1 MANVIEVVLKVIDEM
16 TGQIQD
22 IAQGTEEQT
31 GGMAMSF
38 TELNSVLSLA
48 QQGFQAIAQVYD
60 ETIGLTVEYN
70 KSVLDLAQSV
80 GTTTEEM
87 SRLIQVADD
96 FGIEQGTLEV
106 ALQMMTKNGLQPTI
120 DNLANLADQLNAIE
134 NPTERAKI
142 AAELLGRNWSA
153 LTPMFSAGGAA
164 IRTAADGISENLI
177 VTEESAKASEKWRL
191 QVDALNDSL
200 TGLKITLGSGLI
212 KVLSDAA
219 FAFQML
225 WGGEGVAGY
234 MATLQAHNDELL
246 TTTTSYD
253 EYSAEMTRALDYLN
267 YTVDAEGNVTS
278 VLGQHAGTLRMLTEE
293 QYNNMDINAQMA
305 AGYKAMHDS
314 VLGLDGSMSGLNAT
328 LYTANDLM
336 KGYNDQLLFSIAS
349 QGLSEEAAIDLAES
363 MGLIDEKTKLAYDA
377 TAMYKD
383 ELANGAIPTQQEYN
397 DRIAIMQGLLDG
409 LDGKKYKTTFELDAI
424 IDEKLYEWYDFLDNQ
439 NQSGGSGGGEQEAAG
454 GSWTIPSGYG
464 YEGFYL
470 GAGHYA
476 SPGET
481 VTVTPAGEAVKPG
494 GGGATINVTVVT
506 ELDYEELLYRLRD
519 DLARSV

>member
-48 QQGFQAIAQVYD
+48 QQGFQAIARVYD

-153 LTPMFSAGGAA
+153 LTPMFSAGGTA
-164 IRTAADGISENLI
+164 IRTAAEGISANLI

-191 QVDALNDSL
+191 QVDELNDSL

-212 KVLSDAA
+212 KVLTDAA
-219 FAFQML
+219 FALNMMT
-225 WGGEGVAGY
+225 GGSQAYLSV
-234 MATLQAHNDELL
+234 LQEHNDELL

-267 YTVDAEGNVTS
+267 YTADAEGNVTNA
-278 VLGQHAGTLRMLTEE
+278 LGMHIGTLQVLTEE
-293 QYNNMDINAQMA
+293 QYNNLPINAQMA

-314 VLGLDGSMSGLNAT
+314 VLGLDGGMSGLNAT

-349 QGLSEEAAIDLAES
+349 QGLSEEAAIDLATS

-383 ELANGAIPTQQEYN
+383 ELQSGAIPTQREYN

-424 IDEKLYEWYDFLDNQ
+424 IDEKLYEWYDFLDDQ

-454 GSWTIPSGYG
+454 GSWTIPGGFG

-470 GAGHYA
+470 GAGHWA

-481 VTVTPAGEAVKPG
+481 VTVTPAGSEAKASG
-494 GGGATINVTVVT
+494 GVTIQATIITD
-506 ELDYEELLYRLRD
+506 LDYEEFLYRLRD